1 MLDTQRSII
10 LRKGEEIC
18 EICDTKRRVSQSSD
32 RVSIFGILQEDI
44 CHARGGFVV
53 VTLQT
58 LALGLGFKLQFRV
71 DAMPGVTKAP
81 TAESLGSPP
90 KTLCAVAVSGRPEY
104 TSR

>member
-1 MLDTQRSII
+1 MLDTQRSIL

-18 EICDTKRRVSQSSD
+18 EICDTKYRRVSQSSD

-58 LALGLGFKLQFRV
+58 LGLGFKLQFLV
-71 DAMPGVTKAP
+71 DAMPGVRKAP
-81 TAESLGSPP
+81 TAESLGSLP

-104 TSR
+104 ASR